1 MVTQQSIVAQIVEYS
16 QFSMVNYN
24 LQLFPHLVVKVKPD
38 ANSSCIM
45 IVEKVVYEKMSKSKE
60 VLKVGW

>member
-1 MVTQQSIVAQIVEYS
+1 
-16 QFSMVNYN
+16 MVNYN
-24 LQLFPHLVVKVKPD
+24 LQLFLHLVVKVKPD

-45 IVEKVVYEKMSKSKE
+45 IVEKVVYEKVSKSKE